1 MNIHVRFIAKKS
13 VNINASTNISIC
25 FMFLLLLSGSRL
37 SAQMIGMAGFQL
49 ESVHNDRMAI
59 VRKHGY
65 VPFDGFVWLKT
76 GKKIDGNVKVISHTS
91 NVTDSKGAIQTLTY
105 IDSFNVN
112 DKSYVWTEIA
122 FYGSSAEKTANDF
135 CEFDKHNRIKLSKKD
150 EENFQPGYIMMDEN
164 TKMEGLVAIRKN
176 GEYGYVLFAR
186 SMEDKVQ
193 VGHATRFDFYEP
205 YRIKHVVQK
214 IDGKEIEY
222 LPVQNAYEQADDAKY
237 DPAYIITKEGKRIEG
252 KGKFIKVIE
261 ENKGVGSYRH
271 YSGFYFRPNN
281 GYETYYLP
289 KDVAFA
295 GMSDD
300 APNQCTIFRNYF
312 YNKPDLMKGF
322 EKAPDGEIAFKNGE
336 IAKGKVIAIK
346 SDFRNIDGFYFME
359 KEGNYFKDYF
369 SDPEVMFYSI
379 MDEGKERKFLRVKGI
394 YAEWFYSD
402 KKVSYLQN
410 PYPTHNRNGLD
421 NVLKGTVSAVG
432 SIAQQNS
439 NVALEKTIKKG
450 VNEGFNDET
459 KRQMETWASASAAIN
474 QSVEALNQTDGI
486 FFFNEYYMLINNRPP
501 LIVYKKNM
509 KETMEGLFKD
519 CPALRNL
526 KSNTLNDV
534 DDIDEVVKF
543 MNESGC
549 F

>member
-1 MNIHVRFIAKKS
+1 MNMRFIAKKS
-13 VNINASTNISIC
+13 FGLFAPTNRSIC
-25 FMFLLLLSGSRL
+25 FLFLLVLSGSRL

-59 VRKHGY
+59 VRKYGY

-76 GKKIDGNVKVISHTS
+76 GKKIEGNVKVISHTS

-112 DKSYVWTEIA
+112 DKSYVWTEVA
-122 FYGSSAEKTANDF
+122 FYGSSVEKTANDF
-135 CEFDKHNRIKLSKKD
+135 CEFDKHDRIKLSKKE
-150 EENFQPGYIMMDEN
+150 EENFQPGFIMMDEN
-164 TKMEGLVAIRKN
+164 TKIEGLLAIRKS
-176 GEYGYVLFAR
+176 GEYGYVLFAK

-193 VGHATRFDFYEP
+193 ISHATRFDFYEP
-205 YRIKHVVQK
+205 YRIRHVVQK

-222 LPVQNAYEQADDAKY
+222 LPVNNVYQESDDAKY

-261 ENKGVGSYRH
+261 ETKGVAAYRH
-271 YSGFYFRPNN
+271 YSSMYFRPNN
-281 GYETYYLP
+281 GYETFYLP

-295 GMSDD
+295 GMIGDY
-300 APNQCTIFRNYF
+300 PTECTQFRNYF
-312 YNKPDLMKGF
+312 YNKSDMMKEF
-322 EKAPDGEIAFKNGE
+322 EKAPDGTIAFTNGT
-336 IAKGKVIAIK
+336 IAKGKVISYK

-359 KEGNYFKDYF
+359 KEGTYFKAYS
-369 SDPEVMFYSI
+369 SDLEVMFYSI

-394 YAEWFYSD
+394 YAEWFNSD
-402 KKVSYLQN
+402 QRVSYLQN

-421 NVLKGTVSAVG
+421 NVLKQTASVAGY
-432 SIAQQNS
+432 IAQQKANTAME
-439 NVALEKTIKKG
+439 NTVQKG
-450 VNEGFNDET
+450 FKEGFTDET
-459 KRQMETWASASAAIN
+459 ARQMETWASTSSAIN

-486 FFFNEYYMLINNRPP
+486 FFFNEYFILIKNRKP

-509 KETMEGLFKD
+509 KETMESLFKD

-543 MNESGC
+543 MNESNC